1 MRKIRTLDFDLCAS
15 RDPLILLIYLIA
27 ADYTSLQLIVN
38 HYNHYYHFRFVGKAT
53 TYERPGKTDY
63 QESVP
68 MLQMPQKP
76 RSLR

>member
-1 MRKIRTLDFDLCAS
+1 MDFDLCAS

-27 ADYTSLQLIVN
+27 ADCTSLQLIVN
-38 HYNHYYHFRFVGKAT
+38 HYYYFRFVGKAT

>member
-15 RDPLILLIYLIA
+15 HDPLILLIYLIA
-27 ADYTSLQLIVN
+27 AD
-38 HYNHYYHFRFVGKAT
+38 HYYHFRFVGKAT